1 MTRVLFT
8 GGGGAG
14 SQALASLLAARYEVH
29 FADADPDA
37 RPHGVAPD
45 RWHVVPRAADQE
57 FVPRL
62 SALCEAVG
70 VGLLVPGVDEE
81 LAALAFER
89 GVLPP
94 VLLPRYSFVVAHL
107 DKLAGA
113 ELLAD
118 VVRAPVTERADLR
131 ARVRFPCIA
140 KPRAGRGSRG
150 VVIAASAWDLDAH
163 IALARAGASEYV
175 VQEKLDGD
183 EYTVTVAADAT
194 GLLRAVVPARVAL
207 KRGVTIRATTT
218 DDSAVTEVCKAI
230 HDAFPVAGC
239 YNVQGIKG
247 RDGVFRPF
255 ELNPRVSTTMC
266 LAIAAGVDPI
276 AIYLGRCPGEDLLP
290 FRDGVELRRSWH
302 NEFRE
307 LAA

>member
-1 MTRVLFT
+1 MGDHAGAGWTCVLFT

-37 RPHGVAPD
+37 RPHGVAPG

-57 FVPRL
+57 FIPRL

-70 VGLLVPGVDEE
+70 VGLLVPGVDGE

-107 DKLAGA
+107 DKLASS
-113 ELLAD
+113 ELLTD

-150 VVIAASAWDLDAH
+150 VVTAASAWDLDAH
-163 IALARAGASEYV
+163 IALARAGPSEYV
-175 VQEKLDGD
+175 VQERLDGV

-194 GLLRAVVPARVAL
+194 GQPRAVVPARVAL
-207 KRGVTIRATTT
+207 KRGITIRATTT
-218 DDSAVTEVCKAI
+218 HDSAVTEVCKAI
-230 HDAFPVAGC
+230 HDAFQEKRAEVDQQYSEMATG
-239 YNVQGIKG
+239 YNLKPENVIPSLRTPK
-247 RDGVFRPF
+247 
-255 ELNPRVSTTMC
+255 
-266 LAIAAGVDPI
+266 AAGRPGLPTVD
-276 AIYLGRCPGEDLLP
+276 AIEA
-290 FRDGVELRRSWH
+290 ELKRRKVK
-302 NEFRE
+302 
-307 LAA
+307 